1 MAKFIQRYW
10 EYLPLPNNGGSWPMT
25 LVDSLET
32 QLATARASATH
43 LFEAV
48 VAELT
53 AGNRVEGERS
63 RKPSNRIASVKE
75 SARP

>member
-1 MAKFIQRYW
+1 
-10 EYLPLPNNGGSWPMT
+10 MT